1 MVEMVG
7 NVNGWEKKLNDLSE
21 INNDMRDEI
30 SEINKY
36 MREMRNRILPNIC
49 DEIMNKMNIKD
60 DFIAEACEKI
70 KEK

>member
-7 NVNGWEKKLNDLSE
+7 NVNGWEKKLNDL
-21 INNDMRDEI
+21 

>member
-1 MVEMVG
+1 MVEMVS

-36 MREMRNRILPNIC
+36 MREMRIEFFLIYV
-49 DEIMNKMNIKD
+49 MK
-60 DFIAEACEKI
+60 
-70 KEK
+70 